1 MKKTIAVKIEAEFG
15 DPKNLNLI
23 FATVEAEIK
32 DLCKTIVGS
41 AKLTKQGI
49 LLEGQ
54 EVSVLDSDLI
64 DLRLVEIEDFDTKT
78 VW

>member
-1 MKKTIAVKIEAEFG
+1 MKKTISVKIEVEFS
-15 DPKNLNLI
+15 DPKNQNLV

-32 DLCKTIVGS
+32 DLCQTIIGS
-41 AKLTKQGI
+41 SKLAKQGI
-49 LLEGQ
+49 LMEGQ

-64 DLRLVEIEDFDTKT
+64 DLKLIEIEDFDTKT